1 MVNYKWVTGF
11 AWKNQVKTSFL
22 KLKLDFQLLG
32 KSVSSNY
39 GSTTLD
45 GMVIY
50 HLNHSYLL
58 HTLMERLRFPLQ
70 SGLKTSLGKYFV
82 NIFTKP
88 LHY

>member
-1 MVNYKWVTGF
+1 MHKFVRIWTQNPLNDNFSMVNYKWVTGF

-50 HLNHSYLL
+50 HLNHSY
-58 HTLMERLRFPLQ
+58 
-70 SGLKTSLGKYFV
+70 
-82 NIFTKP
+82 
-88 LHY
+88 